1 MSVFVQLLFDAEW
14 KLEWSV
20 KVRHQGWYLMSIR
33 ETELPLSKA
42 GFNWK
47 WRHLELASE
56 VVSTRPTGSW
66 KPAALLH
73 HKTNHPAADAV
84 VIIQAHS
91 CRQYLLLQPEM
102 QSKDGRMLGGEKR
115 KLVQTKHKEKTA
127 VGGMKGVVYNYI
139 EERRKEKAQEG
150 IKQS

>member
-1 MSVFVQLLFDAEW
+1 
-14 KLEWSV
+14 
-20 KVRHQGWYLMSIR
+20 MSIL
-33 ETELPLSKA
+33 ETEPPLSKA
-42 GFNWK
+42 AFNWK

-102 QSKDGRMLGGEKR
+102 QSKDGCMLGGK
-115 KLVQTKHKEKTA
+115 KFGSNKNTKKTA
-127 VGGMKGVVYNYI
+127 AGRMKRVVYNYI

>member
-20 KVRHQGWYLMSIR
+20 KVHHQGWHLMSIL
-33 ETELPLSKA
+33 ETEPPLSKA
-42 GFNWK
+42 AFNWK

-66 KPAALLH
+66 KPAALLR

-91 CRQYLLLQPEM
+91 CRQYLWLQPEM
-102 QSKDGRMLGGEKR
+102 QSEDGRMLGGKKESCFK
-115 KLVQTKHKEKTA
+115 QNTKKKQQLEEW
-127 VGGMKGVVYNYI
+127 KGWYI
-139 EERRKEKAQEG
+139 ITLRKEGKKKHRKG
-150 IKQS
+150 